1 MDIERLY
8 AIGKDMGLAGAAL
21 REWVDAERATE
32 RGLRAQA
39 REDQRVSI
47 ELEEKGYKLRN
58 ACYS

>member
-32 RGLRAQA
+32 RASA
-39 REDQRVSI
+39 P
-47 ELEEKGYKLRN
+47 KLVKIS
-58 ACYS
+58 A